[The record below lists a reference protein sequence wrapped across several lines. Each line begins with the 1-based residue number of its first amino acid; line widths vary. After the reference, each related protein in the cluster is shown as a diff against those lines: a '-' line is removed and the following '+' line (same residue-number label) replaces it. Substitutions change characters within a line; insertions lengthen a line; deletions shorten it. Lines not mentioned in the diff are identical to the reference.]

1 MAASSPVMSNNSSE
15 TGQTS
20 ISTAAGGTTSFSA
33 PPKTL
38 RGLNKPKCIQCG
50 NVARSRCY
58 SRVHRCAHISR
69 AKVAAQELK
78 IHAIFTDVTLL
89 NVDTPIY
96 DTRSL
101 PMDMSW
107 VHSEPFLKANATF
120 SDKTPAS
127 SAPLFEQQVN
137 EAPPPVSSH
146 RAASLRQL
154 SSNFSQFNN
163 LHSPLRSRKPLTRK
177 DLFQEAAAINEW
189 RFSKLKEFRDRNI
202 EVENEAFDRYMHNI
216 SLLEEVFSLKSF
228 LEGSTEGESLSSN
241 HDHASAK
248 DDTEEKMVSEQKLK
262 LRSNPSRSENDRK
275 RLQQVVDVGLKKLQK
290 LELNNG
296 SVNSQSELDKRPE
309 TAKSLR
315 AERASALSDLMDKL
329 NKARNE
335 EDLKSCLETKAQLYS
350 QRARSRTEVEDFE
363 VLREQTAKK
372 DVAPQKELD
381 YFSQKLFRAVE
392 IDHEALTSIDAHF
405 SSLEKIE
412 DL

>member
-1 MAASSPVMSNNSSE
+1 MAASSPVMSNNSSD

-20 ISTAAGGTTSFSA
+20 ISTAAGGTVSFSA

-50 NVARSRCY
+50 NVARSRCPY
-58 SRVHRCAHISR
+58 QSCKSCCSR
-69 AKVAAQELK
+69 AQNPCH
-78 IHAIFTDVTLL
+78 IHV
-89 NVDTPIY
+89 
-96 DTRSL
+96 
-101 PMDMSW
+101 
-107 VHSEPFLKANATF
+107 LKANATF
-120 SDKTPAS
+120 PDKSPAS

-137 EAPPPVSSH
+137 EAPPAVSSH

-177 DLFQEAAAINEW
+177 EAAAINEW

-228 LEGSTEGESLSSN
+228 LKGFTEDEPLSSN
-241 HDHASAK
+241 YDHASAK
-248 DDTEEKMVSEQKLK
+248 EDTEEKMVSEQKLK
-262 LRSNPSRSENDRK
+262 LRSNLSRSVNNRK
-275 RLQQVVDVGLKKLQK
+275 RLQQIVDVGLKKLQK

-296 SVNSQSELDKRPE
+296 SVNNQKELDEGPE
-309 TAKSLR
+309 RAKSLR

-335 EDLKSCLETKAQLYS
+335 EDLKSCSETKAQLYS
-350 QRARSRTEVEDFE
+350 HHARSRTEIKDFE

-372 DVAPQKELD
+372 DVAPQKEMD
-381 YFSQKLFRAVE
+381 FFSQKLFRAVE
-392 IDHEALTSIDAHF
+392 IDREALTSIDAHF